1 MGESAAKNRAVVN
14 KSANMVQ
21 NLFSNSWALCTL
33 WDSLNKKMQSVYRR
47 DKMHDQN
54 MGAMA
59 NSARNISV
67 RSCTVGVEQ

>member
-1 MGESAAKNRAVVN
+1 
-14 KSANMVQ
+14 
-21 NLFSNSWALCTL
+21 
-33 WDSLNKKMQSVYRR
+33 VYRR